1 MAAVWGLEAQTE
13 IQKRLDAADLGYLR
27 MDIVD
32 PFCGVSAWGLFNDRP
47 LDPQKVESIRKSYH
61 LMGPLACQNDKV
73 IYLPMN
79 PAWFVGPTTP
89 VIAGKYVYQVPL
101 LELTPAGKQALADGE
116 FHPLSGNH
124 RRAAL
129 VLYYED
135 LQESLK
141 LLNEELRGIGVG
153 NGPRFRPGSNRSR
166 KSKKF
171 PSSNQKKKIG
181 YGCIISTKSFG
192 YGTISNTSLCD
203 GVSLVCISPVHLLCD
218 EH

>member
-141 LLNEELRGIGVG
+141 LLNEELEDLAGDALKAKQQEVKVMQKRMENAPFWTIKVYDIGAWYSVA
-153 NGPRFRPGSNRSR
+153 NVL
-166 KSKKF
+166 
-171 PSSNQKKKIG
+171 Q
-181 YGCIISTKSFG
+181 
-192 YGTISNTSLCD
+192 
-203 GVSLVCISPVHLLCD
+203 VH
-218 EH
+218 